1 VEVITSFTKLPGLL
15 RENTA
20 FQQVLTALQRQ
31 EAGTIDGA
39 WGSSAALAAAAIA
52 EVHPAPTLIVLAHA
66 GDLDT
71 WATDVETFLG
81 TRPIQVPD
89 RDEPGLRLKILKG
102 LLPSPPRG
110 EGPGV
115 RGQDIIPTH
124 ITDKKKTGLNT
135 STNPSPLTPLPGGE
149 RGTEANPSPPFFGTE
164 RGIIHGIY
172 LTSFAAMMQPVP
184 SPAALAAQSR
194 ELVKDD
200 EIRFE
205 SLITWLVEGGYTRT
219 EVVELPGEFSKRGG
233 ILDIYPADADSP
245 VRLEFFGDVIDSIR
259 RFAPETQ
266 RSQEPVDSINVTVFT
281 QKGLNDTV
289 PFTSYLAAN
298 TAVIL
303 IEPVDLREQGKLFL
317 ERVDEVIGLF
327 GIDATFKHL
336 LKFPSVYVTSLPAM
350 SSEATCHLQ
359 VESVERFSGEAAKV
373 AEELRTLSGEVVI
386 ACPSD
391 GEQQRL
397 GELLATSLPSHPE
410 GEGPGVRG
418 LQSQESASST
428 KRKKKTP
435 APSSPLTPLP
445 PGERGTRQETRTR
458 LLRGQIKSGFRLV
471 THQLTVIGAQEL
483 FRREAAPTPRR
494 LSIRKYETR
503 AIESFLDLA
512 EGELVVHVNH
522 GIARFKGLQVL
533 DTKGQLSEHMLLEF
547 AAGTKLYVPTD
558 KIDLV
563 QKYVGGGGKI
573 EPELS
578 KLGGSSWAKRKEK
591 VREAVLD
598 LAAEMVDLQAQRATL
613 PGFAYQQ
620 DTIWMNEFENAFAYE
635 ETPDQ
640 ATAIVDVKKDLEHP
654 HPMDRLLCG
663 DVGYGKTEVAL
674 RAAFKAVD
682 GGKQVAILVPTTVLA
697 EQHYR
702 TFSSRLAAF
711 PFKVACLS
719 RFRRA
724 SEARDIVKQLNEGT
738 LDIAV
743 GTHRLLSKDVKFSD
757 LGLVIID
764 EEQRFG
770 VEHKEALKKLRSQ
783 VHVLTMTAT
792 PIPRTLHM
800 SLLGIR
806 DISNLE
812 TPPQGRMPIET
823 RICRFDP
830 ELIRHAI
837 RRELAREGQI
847 YFVHNRVYDIEAVA
861 HRLQQIVPEARILV
875 GHGQMHGHD
884 LEDVMIRFVRHEADI
899 LLATTIIES
908 GLDIPNTNTIFIDEA
923 ENYGLAD
930 LHQLRGRVGRYKHRA
945 YCYLLLDPNKKLS
958 DVAAKRLKAIEEFRE
973 LGAGFKI
980 ALRDLEIRGAG
991 NILGAEQSGHI
1002 ASVGYELYCQLLEE
1016 AVRRA
1021 KKQPVKQMIE
1031 VTVELPWP
1039 AFLPASYVEGQKA
1052 KIEVYR
1058 RLGRV
1063 KSLDRL
1069 TDFAAELADRYGP
1082 LPEAVQNLIK
1092 MHELRLLAAKWG
1104 VYLIR
1109 LENKDL
1115 VLEYRTQ
1122 PKMEKLVNQS
1132 GPVPPIPGQSP
1143 VAGNRLRL
1151 VDDKTAYFRLYL
1163 PEERTPEGMYGLLKS
1178 LFTAS

>member
-1 VEVITSFTKLPGLL
+1 MASRITSLTQLPALL
-15 RENTA
+15 REHPGFA
-20 FQQVLTALQRQ
+20 DVLAALRKNR
-31 EAGTIDGA
+31 AGTIDGA
-39 WGSSAALAAAAIA
+39 WGSSAALSAASLA
-52 EVHPAPTLIVLAHA
+52 EMNAGPTLIVLAHA
-66 GDLDT
+66 TDIDVWSDDL
-71 WATDVETFLG
+71 ETFLG
-81 TRPIQVPD
+81 CRPVEVPD
-89 RDEPGLRLKILKG
+89 RDEPGGRLKVLKSLLG
-102 LLPSPPRG
+102 LQTSAQIESPHPQPLSPEGRG
-110 EGPGV
+110 E
-115 RGQDIIPTH
+115 
-124 ITDKKKTGLNT
+124 NT
-135 STNPSPLTPLPGGE
+135 ASSPLTSVPSPL
-149 RGTEANPSPPFFGTE
+149 F
-164 RGIIHGIY
+164 
-172 LTSFAAMMQPVP
+172 LTSITSMMQPVP

-200 EIRFE
+200 EVRLE

-233 ILDIYPADADSP
+233 ILDIYPADADRP
-245 VRLEFFGDVIDSIR
+245 VRLEFFGDIIDSIR

-266 RSQEPVDSINVTVFT
+266 RSQEAIDHVNVTVFT
-281 QKGLNDTV
+281 QQGLSDTV
-289 PFTSYLAAN
+289 PFTRYLPAGAI
-298 TAVIL
+298 VIL
-303 IEPVDLREQGKLFL
+303 VEPADLREQAKVFL
-317 ERVDEVIGLF
+317 ERVDDIKGLF
-327 GIDATFKHL
+327 SIDATFKHL
-336 LKFPSVYVTSLPAM
+336 IAHPSVHITALPTISA
-350 SSEATCHLQ
+350 EATCHLQ
-359 VESVERFSGEAAKV
+359 IESVERFSGDAAKV
-373 AEELRTLSGEVVI
+373 KEELATLSGEIVI
-386 ACPSD
+386 ACPSK

-397 GELLATSLPSHPE
+397 SELLNAASTAPTKEESSKSKKKNAPSTSLSTQDSALRTDSS
-410 GEGPGVRG
+410 GLSTLLLPGHIR
-418 LQSQESASST
+418 
-428 KRKKKTP
+428 
-435 APSSPLTPLP
+435 
-445 PGERGTRQETRTR
+445 
-458 LLRGQIKSGFRLV
+458 SGFRLV
-471 THQLTVIGAQEL
+471 NSQLTVLGAQEL
-483 FRREAAPTPRR
+483 FRRDAAATSHRI
-494 LSIRKYETR
+494 SVRKYETR

-512 EGELVVHVNH
+512 EDDLVVHVNH
-522 GIARFKGLQVL
+522 GIARYKGLQVL

-547 AAGTKLYVPTD
+547 AAGTKMYVPTD

-563 QKYVGGGGKI
+563 QKYVGGGNTA
-573 EPELS
+573 PELS
-578 KLGGSSWAKRKEK
+578 KLGGTTWAKRKEK

-598 LAAEMVDLQAQRATL
+598 LAAEMVDLQAQRSTL
-613 PGFAYQQ
+613 PGFSYPA
-620 DTIWMNEFENAFAYE
+620 DSVWMNEFESAFPYE

-640 ATAIVDVKKDLEHP
+640 HTAIGDVKKDLEHP

-682 GGKQVAILVPTTVLA
+682 AGKQVAVLVPTTVLA

-702 TFSSRLAAF
+702 TFSTRLAAF

-719 RFRRA
+719 RFRRPG
-724 SEARDIVKQLNEGT
+724 EQKEMVKQLNAGQ

-743 GTHRLLSKDVKFSD
+743 GTHRLLSKDVTFKD

-770 VEHKEALKKLRSQ
+770 VEHKEKLKKLRSQ

-830 ELIRHAI
+830 ELVRHAI

-847 YFVHNRVYDIEAVA
+847 YFVHNRVFDIEAVA
-861 HRLQQIVPEARILV
+861 HRLQQIVPEARILI
-875 GHGQMHGHD
+875 GHGQMNERE
-884 LEDVMIRFVRHEADI
+884 LEQVMIQFVKHQADI

-908 GLDIPNTNTIFIDEA
+908 GLDIPNTNTIFIDDA
-923 ENYGLAD
+923 DRYGLAD

-945 YCYLLLDPNKKLS
+945 YCYLLLDPNRKLT
-958 DVAAKRLKAIEEFRE
+958 DIAAKRLKAIEEFRE

-1021 KKQPVKQMIE
+1021 KKQPVRQMIE

-1069 TDFAAELADRYGP
+1069 ADFQDELADRYGP
-1082 LPEAVQNLIK
+1082 LPEPVTNLIK
-1092 MHELRLLAAKWG
+1092 MHELRILAAKWS
-1104 VYLIR
+1104 VAHIR
-1109 LENKDL
+1109 LEGKDL
-1115 VLEYRTQ
+1115 VLEYRQ
-1122 PKMEKLVNQS
+1122 RNRIDKLAALS
-1132 GPVPPIPGQSP
+1132 GPVPELPNQSRIP
-1143 VAGNRLRL
+1143 GNRLRV
-1151 VDDKTAYFRLYL
+1151 VDDETAYYRLYL
-1163 PEERTPEGMYGLLKS
+1163 DEEKTPEGMYGCLKG
-1178 LFTAS
+1178 LFS

>member
-1 VEVITSFTKLPGLL
+1 MPGSHLMTSLTDLPALL
-15 RENTA
+15 RASKGFDTVIA
-20 FQQVLTALQRQ
+20 ALKKGQ
-31 EAGTIDGA
+31 AGTIDGA
-39 WGSSAALAAAAIA
+39 WGSSAALAAAALA
-52 EVHPAPTLIVLAHA
+52 EVNPGPTLIVLAHPT
-66 GDLDT
+66 DLDN
-71 WATDVETFLG
+71 WSDDLESFLG
-81 TRPIQVPD
+81 RRPMQVPD
-89 RDEPGLRLKILKG
+89 RDEPGQRLRVLKS
-102 LLPSPPRG
+102 LLSPRGINSEGQHTIAPDPLTPSPSPSRG
-110 EGPGV
+110 EGSQKDSAL
-115 RGQDIIPTH
+115 RTQH
-124 ITDKKKTGLNT
+124 SGL
-135 STNPSPLTPLPGGE
+135 
-149 RGTEANPSPPFFGTE
+149 F
-164 RGIIHGIY
+164 
-172 LTSFAAMMQPVP
+172 LTSITAMMQPVP
-184 SPAALAAQSR
+184 SPAALAEQSR
-194 ELVKDD
+194 ELIKDD
-200 EIRFE
+200 EVRLE
-205 SLITWLVEGGYTRT
+205 TLITWLVEGGYTRS
-219 EVVELPGEFSKRGG
+219 EVVELPGEFSRRGG
-233 ILDIYPADADSP
+233 ILDVYPADADSP

-266 RSQEPVDSINVTVFT
+266 RSQEPVDRISVTVFT
-281 QKGLNDTV
+281 QKGLSDTV
-289 PFTSYLAAN
+289 PFTKYLPD
-298 TAVIL
+298 TAIVL
-303 IEPVDLREQGKLFL
+303 LVEPADLREQAKVFL
-317 ERVDEVIGLF
+317 ERVEDIKGLF
-327 GIDATFKHL
+327 GIDATFRHL
-336 LKFPSVYVTSLPAM
+336 IKLPSVHITALPTVSA
-350 SSEATCHLQ
+350 EATCHLQ
-359 VESVERFSGEAAKV
+359 IESVERFSGEAAKV
-373 AEELRTLSGEVVI
+373 AEELATLSGQVII
-386 ACPSD
+386 ACPST

-397 GELLATSLPSHPE
+397 GELLAGVASGGRQPPE
-410 GEGPGVRG
+410 SE
-418 LQSQESASST
+418 
-428 KRKKKTP
+428 KKTP
-435 APSSPLTPLP
+435 SPKTRRKATAPSEVTTPQPVHSGGLRPPLATQPI
-445 PGERGTRQETRTR
+445 
-458 LLRGQIKSGFRLV
+458 LLMGHVKAGFRLV
-471 THQLTVIGAQEL
+471 AQQITIIGAQEL
-483 FRREAAPTPRR
+483 FRREATPTSRR
-494 LSIRKYETR
+494 ISIRKYETR

-512 EGELVVHVNH
+512 EGDLVVHVNH
-522 GIARFKGLQVL
+522 GIARYKGLQVL

-547 AAGTKLYVPTD
+547 GGGTKLYVPTD

-563 QKYVGGGGKI
+563 QKYVGGGKSD
-573 EPELS
+573 PELS
-578 KLGGSSWAKRKEK
+578 KLGGSSWARRKEK

-613 PGFAYQQ
+613 PGFSYPA
-620 DTIWMNEFENAFAYE
+620 DTKWMNEFETAFPYE

-640 ATAIVDVKKDLEHP
+640 ATAITEVKKDLEHP

-702 TFSSRLAAF
+702 TFSTRLAAF

-719 RFRRA
+719 RFRRP
-724 SEARDIVKQLNEGT
+724 SEAKELVKQLNAGE
-738 LDIAV
+738 LDIAI
-743 GTHRLLSKDVKFSD
+743 GTHRLLSKDVAFKD

-770 VEHKEALKKLRSQ
+770 VEHKEKLKKLRSQ

-830 ELIRHAI
+830 ELVKHAI
-837 RRELAREGQI
+837 NRELAREGQI

-861 HRLQQIVPEARILV
+861 HRLQQIVPQARIV
-875 GHGQMHGHD
+875 IGHGQMNERE
-884 LEDVMIRFVRHEADI
+884 LEDVMIRFVKHEADI

-958 DVAAKRLKAIEEFRE
+958 DIAAKRLKAIEEFRE

-1002 ASVGYELYCQLLEE
+1002 ASVGYELYCQLLDE

-1021 KKQPVKQMIE
+1021 KKQPVRQMVE
-1031 VTVELPWP
+1031 VTIELPWP

-1069 TDFAAELADRYGP
+1069 ADFQEELDERYGA
-1082 LPEAVQNLIK
+1082 LPEPVINLIK
-1092 MHELRLLAAKWG
+1092 MHELRLLAVKHS

-1109 LENKDL
+1109 LEGKDL
-1115 VLEYRTQ
+1115 VLEYRQ
-1122 PKMEKLVNQS
+1122 RNKIDKLANNS
-1132 GPVPPIPGQSP
+1132 GPVPAIPGLP
-1143 VAGNRLRL
+1143 PITGNRLRV
-1151 VDDKTAYFRLYL
+1151 VDDQAAYYRLYL
-1163 PEERTPEGMYGLLKS
+1163 DNEKTPEGMYGCMRA
-1178 LFTAS
+1178 LFTGENGAA

>member
-1 VEVITSFTKLPGLL
+1 MATSFASFTECPQLL
-15 RENTA
+15 RHSPGMA
-20 FQQVLTALQRQ
+20 AVLAALQRG
-31 EAGTIDGA
+31 ESATIDGA
-39 WGSSAALAAAAIA
+39 WGSSAALAAATIA
-52 EVHPAPTLIVLAHA
+52 QSYSTLVVLPHP

-71 WATDVETFLG
+71 WADDLETFLG
-81 TRPIQVPD
+81 YRPTQVPD
-89 RDEPGLRLKILKG
+89 RDEPGQRLRVLKQLIAVSTVATNTEP
-102 LLPSPPRG
+102 LPSLSA
-110 EGPGV
+110 
-115 RGQDIIPTH
+115 QDSALRTQH
-124 ITDKKKTGLNT
+124 SGL
-135 STNPSPLTPLPGGE
+135 
-149 RGTEANPSPPFFGTE
+149 F
-164 RGIIHGIY
+164 
-172 LTSFAAMMQPVP
+172 LTSMVSMMQPVP

-194 ELVKDD
+194 ELIKDD
-200 EIRFE
+200 EVRLDA
-205 SLITWLVEGGYTRT
+205 LITWLVEGGYTRT
-219 EVVELPGEFSKRGG
+219 EVVELPGEFSRRGG
-233 ILDIYPADADSP
+233 ILDVYPADADSP
-245 VRLEFFGDVIDSIR
+245 FRLEFFGDVIDSIR

-266 RSQEPVDSINVTVFT
+266 RSQEPIDRINVTVFT
-281 QKGLNDTV
+281 QQGLNDTV
-289 PFTSYLAAN
+289 PFTQFLP
-298 TAVIL
+298 TGTVVVL
-303 IEPVDLREQGKLFL
+303 VEPADLREQAKLFL
-317 ERVDEVIGLF
+317 ERVDDPRGLF
-327 GIDATFKHL
+327 GIDATFRHL
-336 LKFPSVYVTSLPAM
+336 LSKPSVYLTTLPAM

-359 VESVERFSGEAAKV
+359 VESVERFSGEAARV
-373 AEELRTLSGEVVI
+373 AEELRSLTGQVVI
-386 ACPSD
+386 ACPSK

-397 GELLATSLPSHPE
+397 SELLA
-410 GEGPGVRG
+410 
-418 LQSQESASST
+418 
-428 KRKKKTP
+428 
-435 APSSPLTPLP
+435 APSSTESVPQDVTVSPKRKRGGKAKGESSKADAPVAARSAARPPTVSPQDSALRTILLP
-445 PGERGTRQETRTR
+445 GHV
-458 LLRGQIKSGFRLV
+458 KAGFRLV
-471 THQLTVIGAQEL
+471 ALELTIIGAQEL
-483 FRREAAPTPRR
+483 FRREATPTSRR

-512 EGELVVHVNH
+512 EGDLVVHVNH
-522 GIARFKGLQVL
+522 GIARFLGLQVL

-547 AAGTKLYVPTD
+547 AAGTRLYVPTD

-563 QKYVGGGGKI
+563 QKYVGGGKI
-573 EPELS
+573 APELS
-578 KLGGSSWAKRKEK
+578 KLGTSSWAKRKEK

-613 PGFAYQQ
+613 PGFSYPP
-620 DTIWMNEFENAFAYE
+620 DSVWMQEFETAFPYE

-640 ATAIVDVKKDLEHP
+640 ASAITEVKKDLEHP

-702 TFSSRLAAF
+702 TFASRLAAF

-719 RFRRA
+719 RFRRP
-724 SEARDIVKQLNEGT
+724 SEAKEIVRQLNEGT

-743 GTHRLLSKDVKFSD
+743 GTHRLLSNDVKFSD

-770 VEHKEALKKLRSQ
+770 VEHKEKLKKLRSQ

-830 ELIRHAI
+830 ELVRHAI

-847 YFVHNRVYDIEAVA
+847 YFVHNRVHDIEGVA

-884 LEDVMIRFVRHEADI
+884 LEDVMIRFVKHEADI

-1002 ASVGYELYCQLLEE
+1002 ATVGYELYCQLLEE

-1021 KKQPVKQMIE
+1021 KKQPVRQAIDVSIE
-1031 VTVELPWP
+1031 MPWP

-1063 KSLDRL
+1063 KTLDRL
-1069 TDFAAELADRYGP
+1069 SDFAAELADRYGA
-1082 LPEAVQNLIK
+1082 LPEAVENLIK
-1092 MHELRLLAAKWG
+1092 MQELRLLASKWG
-1104 VYLIR
+1104 ISLIR
-1109 LENKDL
+1109 LEHRDL
-1115 VLEYRTQ
+1115 VLEYRQ
-1122 PKMEKLVNQS
+1122 RNKIDKLAAGS
-1132 GPVPPIPGQSP
+1132 GPVPPIPNMSP
-1143 VAGNRLRL
+1143 IAGNRLRV
-1151 VDDKTAYFRLYL
+1151 VDDRTAYYRLHL
-1163 PEERTPEGMYGLLKS
+1163 EEERTVDGMYSCLKKLLEG
-1178 LFTAS
+1178 

>member
-1 VEVITSFTKLPGLL
+1 MPGSPAMTSFTDLPALL
-15 RENTA
+15 RA
-20 FQQVLTALQRQ
+20 SRGFDAVVAALKKGL
-31 EAGTIDGA
+31 AGTIDGA
-39 WGSSAALAAAAIA
+39 WGSSAALASSALAQVA
-52 EVHPAPTLIVLAHA
+52 PGPTLVVLAHPT
-66 GDLDT
+66 DLDT
-71 WATDVETFLG
+71 WSDDLETFLG
-81 TRPIQVPD
+81 VRPVQVPD
-89 RDEPGLRLKILKG
+89 RDDPGPRLKVLKSLLATSSLSTEHSALSTPESSG
-102 LLPSPPRG
+102 L
-110 EGPGV
+110 
-115 RGQDIIPTH
+115 
-124 ITDKKKTGLNT
+124 
-135 STNPSPLTPLPGGE
+135 
-149 RGTEANPSPPFFGTE
+149 
-164 RGIIHGIY
+164 Y
-172 LTSFAAMMQPVP
+172 LTSIAAMMQPVP
-184 SPAALAAQSR
+184 GPAALAAQSR
-194 ELVKDD
+194 ELLKDD
-200 EIRFE
+200 EVRLE

-219 EVVELPGEFSKRGG
+219 EVVELPGEFSRRGG
-233 ILDIYPADADSP
+233 ILDVYPADADSP

-266 RSQEPVDSINVTVFT
+266 RSQEPIERINVTVFT
-281 QKGLNDTV
+281 QKGLSDTV
-289 PFTSYLAAN
+289 PFTRYLPENAI
-298 TAVIL
+298 VHL
-303 IEPVDLREQGKLFL
+303 IEPVDLREQAKVFL
-317 ERVDEVIGLF
+317 ERVDDVKGLF

-336 LKFPSVYVTSLPAM
+336 IKLPSVHITALPTVSA
-350 SSEATCHLQ
+350 EATCHLQ
-359 VESVERFSGEAAKV
+359 IESVERFSGEAAKV
-373 AEELRTLSGEVVI
+373 AEELATLSGQVII
-386 ACPSD
+386 ACPSK

-397 GELLATSLPSHPE
+397 GELLVDSLSGGHKPPE
-410 GEGPGVRG
+410 TE
-418 LQSQESASST
+418 
-428 KRKKKTP
+428 KT
-435 APSSPLTPLP
+435 APSPKPRRKATV
-445 PGERGTRQETRTR
+445 PGETTSPPHAYSGGVHPPLRNT
-458 LLRGQIKSGFRLV
+458 LLLPGHVKAGFRLV
-471 THQLTVIGAQEL
+471 AQQITIIGAQEL
-483 FRREAAPTPRR
+483 FRREATPTSRR
-494 LSIRKYETR
+494 ISIRKYETR

-512 EGELVVHVNH
+512 EGDLVVHVNH
-522 GIARFKGLQVL
+522 GIARYKGLQVL
-533 DTKGQLSEHMLLEF
+533 ETKGQLSEHMLLEF
-547 AAGTKLYVPTD
+547 GAGTRLFVPTD

-563 QKYVGGGGKI
+563 QKYVGGGKA

-578 KLGGSSWAKRKEK
+578 RLGGSSWARRKEK

-613 PGFAYQQ
+613 PGFSYPA
-620 DTIWMNEFENAFAYE
+620 DTVWMNEFETAFPYE

-640 ATAIVDVKKDLEHP
+640 VTAISDVKKDLEHP

-719 RFRRA
+719 RFRRPG
-724 SEARDIVKQLNEGT
+724 EAKEIVKQLNAGE

-743 GTHRLLSKDVKFSD
+743 GTHRLLSKDVTFKD

-770 VEHKEALKKLRSQ
+770 VEHKEKLKKLRSQ

-830 ELIRHAI
+830 ELVRHAI
-837 RRELAREGQI
+837 NRELAREGQI
-847 YFVHNRVYDIEAVA
+847 YFVHNRVYDIEAVG
-861 HRLQQIVPEARILV
+861 HRLQQIVPEARILI
-875 GHGQMHGHD
+875 GHGQMNERD
-884 LEDVMIRFVRHEADI
+884 LEDVMIRFVKHEADI

-908 GLDIPNTNTIFIDEA
+908 GLDIPNTNTIFIDDA

-958 DVAAKRLKAIEEFRE
+958 DIAAKRLKAIEEFRE

-1002 ASVGYELYCQLLEE
+1002 ASVGYELYCQLLDE

-1021 KKQPVKQMIE
+1021 KKQPVRQMIE
-1031 VTVELPWP
+1031 VTIELPWP

-1052 KIEVYR
+1052 KVEVYR

-1063 KSLDRL
+1063 RTLDRL
-1069 TDFAAELADRYGP
+1069 ADFQEELDERYGA
-1082 LPEAVQNLIK
+1082 LPEPVINLIK
-1092 MHELRLLAAKWG
+1092 MHELRILAVKWG
-1104 VYLIR
+1104 ISLIR
-1109 LENKDL
+1109 LESRDL
-1115 VLEYRTQ
+1115 VLEYRQ
-1122 PKMEKLVNQS
+1122 RNKIDKLAASS
-1132 GPVPPIPGQSP
+1132 GPVPAIPNVAP
-1143 VAGNRLRL
+1143 VPGNRLRV
-1151 VDDKTAYFRLYL
+1151 VDDQTAYYRLYL
-1163 PEERTPEGMYGLLKS
+1163 DAEKTPEGMYGCMKA
-1178 LFTAS
+1178 LFSGAIIVP

>member
-1 VEVITSFTKLPGLL
+1 MMLSSIANLTDLPALL
-15 RENTA
+15 RDSPS
-20 FQQVLTALQRQ
+20 FGPVLTALSKGQ
-31 EAGTIDGA
+31 AGTIDGA
-39 WGSSAALAAAAIA
+39 WGSSAALASAALAQVA
-52 EVHPAPTLIVLAHA
+52 PGPTLVVLAHHT
-66 GDLDT
+66 DLDN
-71 WATDVETFLG
+71 WSDDLETFLG
-81 TRPIQVPD
+81 VRPTQVPD
-89 RDEPGLRLKILKG
+89 RNEPGPRLKVLKS
-102 LLPSPPRG
+102 LL
-110 EGPGV
+110 
-115 RGQDIIPTH
+115 
-124 ITDKKKTGLNT
+124 
-135 STNPSPLTPLPGGE
+135 SPLFPLGSQKDSGL
-149 RGTEANPSPPFFGTE
+149 F
-164 RGIIHGIY
+164 
-172 LTSFAAMMQPVP
+172 LTSIAAMMQPVP
-184 SPAALAAQSR
+184 SPPALAAQSR
-194 ELVKDD
+194 ELIKDD
-200 EIRFE
+200 EVRIE
-205 SLITWLVEGGYTRT
+205 TLITWLVEGGYTRT
-219 EVVELPGEFSKRGG
+219 EVVELPGEFSRRGG
-233 ILDIYPADADSP
+233 ILDVYPADADNP

-266 RSQEPVDSINVTVFT
+266 RSQEPLERINVTVFT

-289 PFTSYLAAN
+289 PFTRYLPENAI
-298 TAVIL
+298 VHL
-303 IEPVDLREQGKLFL
+303 IEPVDLREQAKLFL
-317 ERVDEVIGLF
+317 ERVDEVKGVF
-327 GIDATFKHL
+327 GIDATFRHL
-336 LKFPSVYVTSLPAM
+336 IKLPSVHITALPTVSA
-350 SSEATCHLQ
+350 EATCHLQ
-359 VESVERFSGEAAKV
+359 IESVERFSGEAGKV
-373 AEELRTLSGEVVI
+373 AEELASIRGQVII
-386 ACPSD
+386 ACPSK

-397 GELLATSLPSHPE
+397 GELLLPSPSR

-418 LQSQESASST
+418 SSGGEALPDNAP
-428 KRKKKTP
+428 KRKRGKTKDAASATLIPIPSALTSAIEDRGAGP
-435 APSSPLTPLP
+435 A
-445 PGERGTRQETRTR
+445 
-458 LLRGQIKSGFRLV
+458 LLMGHIKAGFRLV
-471 THQLTVIGAQEL
+471 SHNLTIIGAQEL
-483 FRREAAPTPRR
+483 FRREATPTSRR
-494 LSIRKYETR
+494 ISIRKYETR

-512 EGELVVHVNH
+512 EGDLVVHVNH
-522 GIARFKGLQVL
+522 GIARYKGLQVL

-547 AAGTKLYVPTD
+547 GAGTRLYVPTD

-563 QKYVGGGGKI
+563 QKYVGGGKS

-578 KLGGSSWAKRKEK
+578 KLGGSSWARRKEK

-613 PGFAYQQ
+613 PGFSYPA
-620 DTIWMNEFENAFAYE
+620 DTVWMNEFETSFPYE

-640 ATAIVDVKKDLEHP
+640 VTAISDVKKDLEHP

-719 RFRRA
+719 RFRRPG
-724 SEARDIVKQLNEGT
+724 EAKEIVKQLNAGE

-743 GTHRLLSKDVKFSD
+743 GTHRLLSNDVAFKD

-770 VEHKEALKKLRSQ
+770 VEHKEKLKKLRSQ

-830 ELIRHAI
+830 ELVRHAI
-837 RRELAREGQI
+837 NRELAREGQI
-847 YFVHNRVYDIEAVA
+847 YFVHNRVYDIEAVG
-861 HRLQQIVPEARILV
+861 HRLQQIVPEARILI
-875 GHGQMHGHD
+875 GHGQMNERD
-884 LEDVMIRFVRHEADI
+884 LEDVMIRFVKHEADI

-958 DVAAKRLKAIEEFRE
+958 DIAAKRLKAIEEFRE

-1002 ASVGYELYCQLLEE
+1002 ASVGYELYCQLLDE

-1021 KKQPVKQMIE
+1021 KKQPVRQMIE
-1031 VTVELPWP
+1031 VTIELPWP

-1063 KSLDRL
+1063 RTLDRL
-1069 TDFAAELADRYGP
+1069 ADFQEELDERYGP
-1082 LPEAVQNLIK
+1082 LPEPVINLVK
-1092 MHELRLLAAKWG
+1092 MHELRLLAVKHS
-1104 VYLIR
+1104 VCLIR
-1109 LENKDL
+1109 LEGKDL
-1115 VLEYRTQ
+1115 VLEYRQ
-1122 PKMEKLVNQS
+1122 RYKLDKLAENS
-1132 GPVPPIPGQSP
+1132 GPVPTIPGLP
-1143 VAGNRLRL
+1143 PITGNRLRV
-1151 VDDKTAYFRLYL
+1151 VDDQTAYYRLYL
-1163 PEERTPEGMYGLLKS
+1163 ENEKTPEVMYECMKV
-1178 LFTAS
+1178 LFTGEGGTT

>member
-1 VEVITSFTKLPGLL
+1 MAAAIKSLAALPALL
-15 RENTA
+15 RESPGFA
-20 FQQVLTALQRQ
+20 AVAAALKKKQ
-31 EAGTIDGA
+31 AGTIDGA
-39 WGSSAALAAAAIA
+39 WGSSAALAAAALA
-52 EVHPAPTLIVLAHA
+52 EVSAGPTLVVLAHP
-66 GDLDT
+66 GDLDN
-71 WATDVETFLG
+71 WSDDLETFAG
-81 TRPIQVPD
+81 QRPVQVPD
-89 RDEPGLRLKILKG
+89 RDEPGQRLRVLKA
-102 LLPSPPRG
+102 LLSP
-110 EGPGV
+110 
-115 RGQDIIPTH
+115 QH
-124 ITDKKKTGLNT
+124 AAL
-135 STNPSPLTPLPGGE
+135 
-149 RGTEANPSPPFFGTE
+149 
-164 RGIIHGIY
+164 Y
-172 LTSFAAMMQPVP
+172 LTSITAMMQPVP

-200 EIRFE
+200 EVRLE
-205 SLITWLVEGGYTRT
+205 TLITWLVEGGYTRT

-245 VRLEFFGDVIDSIR
+245 VRLEFFGDIIDSIR

-266 RSQEPVDSINVTVFT
+266 RSQEPIDSINVTVFT
-281 QKGLNDTV
+281 QKGLSDTV
-289 PFTSYLAAN
+289 PFTKYLPES
-298 TAVIL
+298 AVVL
-303 IEPVDLREQGKLFL
+303 LVEPVDLREQAKVFL
-317 ERVDEVIGLF
+317 ERVDDIKGLLSL
-327 GIDATFKHL
+327 DATFRHL
-336 LKFPSVYVTSLPAM
+336 IALPSVHITALPTVSA
-350 SSEATCHLQ
+350 EATCHLQ
-359 VESVERFSGEAAKV
+359 IESVERFSGETAKV
-373 AEELRTLSGEVVI
+373 AEELATLSGQIII
-386 ACPSD
+386 ACPSK

-397 GELLATSLPSHPE
+397 GELLVAPPSEGRQPPVAKPSPNAAKSRRKAMGKDQSVSPASTESLRPSLKNTLLL
-410 GEGPGVRG
+410 PGHVR
-418 LQSQESASST
+418 A
-428 KRKKKTP
+428 
-435 APSSPLTPLP
+435 
-445 PGERGTRQETRTR
+445 
-458 LLRGQIKSGFRLV
+458 GFRLV
-471 THQLTVIGAQEL
+471 SHNITIIGAQEL
-483 FRREAAPTPRR
+483 FRRDATPTTRR
-494 LSIRKYETR
+494 ISIRKYETR

-512 EGELVVHVNH
+512 EDDLVVHVNH
-522 GIARFKGLQVL
+522 GIARYKGLQVL

-547 AAGTKLYVPTD
+547 GAGTRLYVPTD

-563 QKYVGGGGKI
+563 QKYVGGGGKT

-578 KLGGSSWAKRKEK
+578 KLGGNAWARRKEK

-598 LAAEMVDLQAQRATL
+598 LAAEMVDLQAQRSTL
-613 PGFAYQQ
+613 PGFSYPA
-620 DTIWMNEFENAFAYE
+620 DTVWMNEFESAFPYE

-640 ATAIVDVKKDLEHP
+640 HTAIVDVKKDLEHP

-702 TFSSRLAAF
+702 TFSTRLAAF

-719 RFRRA
+719 RFRRPG
-724 SEARDIVKQLNEGT
+724 EAKEIVKQLNEGH

-743 GTHRLLSKDVKFSD
+743 GTHRLLSKDVTFKD

-770 VEHKEALKKLRSQ
+770 VEHKEKLKKLRSQ

-830 ELIRHAI
+830 ELVRHAI

-861 HRLQQIVPEARILV
+861 FKLQQIVPEARIV
-875 GHGQMHGHD
+875 IGHGQMNERD
-884 LEDVMIRFVRHEADI
+884 LEEVMIKFVKHEADI

-923 ENYGLAD
+923 DIYGLAD

-958 DVAAKRLKAIEEFRE
+958 DIAAKRLKAIEEFRE

-1021 KKQPVKQMIE
+1021 KKQPVRQMIE
-1031 VTVELPWP
+1031 VTIELPWP
-1039 AFLPASYVEGQKA
+1039 AFLPASYVEGQKT

-1069 TDFAAELADRYGP
+1069 ADFQEELDERYGT
-1082 LPEAVQNLIK
+1082 LPEPVINLLK
-1092 MHELRLLAAKWG
+1092 MHELRILAVKHG
-1104 VYLIR
+1104 ISLIR
-1109 LENKDL
+1109 LEGKDL
-1115 VLEYRTQ
+1115 VLEYRQ
-1122 PKMEKLVNQS
+1122 RNKIEKLAASS
-1132 GPVPPIPGQSP
+1132 GPVPELPNQVRIP
-1143 VAGNRLRL
+1143 GNRLRV
-1151 VDDKTAYFRLYL
+1151 VDDETAYFRLYL
-1163 PEERTPEGMYGLLKS
+1163 DEERTPEGMYRCLKA
-1178 LFTAS
+1178 LFTV

>member
-1 VEVITSFTKLPGLL
+1 MASRITSLAQLPALL
-15 RENTA
+15 REHPGFA
-20 FQQVLTALQRQ
+20 DVLTALGKNR
-31 EAGTIDGA
+31 AGTIDGA
-39 WGSSAALAAAAIA
+39 WGSSAALAAAALA
-52 EVHPAPTLIVLAHA
+52 EVNVGPTLIVLAHA
-66 GDLDT
+66 ADIDT
-71 WATDVETFLG
+71 WSDDLETFLG
-81 TRPIQVPD
+81 YRPVEVPD
-89 RDEPGLRLKILKG
+89 RDEPGGRLKVLKS
-102 LLPSPPRG
+102 LLSSSAP
-110 EGPGV
+110 
-115 RGQDIIPTH
+115 
-124 ITDKKKTGLNT
+124 
-135 STNPSPLTPLPGGE
+135 
-149 RGTEANPSPPFFGTE
+149 NPSPPTPLPQGDSGE
-164 RGIIHGIY
+164 RKPLTTDPSLSSEHSALSTQHCF
-172 LTSFAAMMQPVP
+172 LTSIAAMMQPVP

-200 EIRFE
+200 EVRLE

-233 ILDIYPADADSP
+233 ILDMYPADADRP
-245 VRLEFFGDVIDSIR
+245 VRLEFFGDIIDSIR

-266 RSQEPVDSINVTVFT
+266 RSQEALDHVNVTVFT
-281 QKGLNDTV
+281 QQGLSDTV
-289 PFTSYLAAN
+289 PFTKYLPAGSI
-298 TAVIL
+298 IL
-303 IEPVDLREQGKLFL
+303 LVEPADLREQAKLFL
-317 ERVDEVIGLF
+317 ERVDDIQGLF
-327 GIDATFKHL
+327 SIDATFKHL
-336 LKFPSVYVTSLPAM
+336 ITHPSVHITSLPTISA
-350 SSEATCHLQ
+350 EATCHLHI
-359 VESVERFSGEAAKV
+359 ESVERFSGDAAKV
-373 AEELRTLSGEVVI
+373 REELATLSGEVII
-386 ACPSD
+386 ACPSK

-397 GELLATSLPSHPE
+397 SELLASAPVKETDSTPPHPQPISRKGRGEKHQPSTEHSALSTLLLPGH
-410 GEGPGVRG
+410 VR
-418 LQSQESASST
+418 
-428 KRKKKTP
+428 
-435 APSSPLTPLP
+435 
-445 PGERGTRQETRTR
+445 
-458 LLRGQIKSGFRLV
+458 SGFRLV
-471 THQLTVIGAQEL
+471 NSQLTVLGAQEL
-483 FRREAAPTPRR
+483 FRRDAAASTHRV
-494 LSIRKYETR
+494 SVRKYETR

-512 EGELVVHVNH
+512 EDDLVVHVNH
-522 GIARFKGLQVL
+522 GIARYKGLQVL

-547 AAGTKLYVPTD
+547 AAGTRMYVPTD

-563 QKYVGGGGKI
+563 QKYVGGGNTA
-573 EPELS
+573 PELS
-578 KLGGSSWAKRKEK
+578 KLGGTSWAKRKEK

-598 LAAEMVDLQAQRATL
+598 LAAEMVDLQAQRSTL
-613 PGFAYQQ
+613 PGFSYPA
-620 DTIWMNEFENAFAYE
+620 DSVWMNEFESAFPYE

-640 ATAIVDVKKDLEHP
+640 HTAIRDVKKDLEHP

-682 GGKQVAILVPTTVLA
+682 AGKQVAVLVPTTVLA

-719 RFRRA
+719 RFRRP
-724 SEARDIVKQLNEGT
+724 SEQKEMVKQLNAGQ

-743 GTHRLLSKDVKFSD
+743 GTHRLLSKDVTFKD

-770 VEHKEALKKLRSQ
+770 VEHKEKLKKLRSQ

-830 ELIRHAI
+830 ELVRHAI
-837 RRELAREGQI
+837 RRELAREGQV
-847 YFVHNRVYDIEAVA
+847 YFVHNRVFDIEAVA
-861 HRLQQIVPEARILV
+861 HRLQQIVPEARILI
-875 GHGQMHGHD
+875 GHGQMKEGE
-884 LEDVMIRFVRHEADI
+884 LEQVMIQFVKHQADI

-908 GLDIPNTNTIFIDEA
+908 GLDIPNTNTIFIDDA
-923 ENYGLAD
+923 DRYGLAE

-945 YCYLLLDPNKKLS
+945 YCYLLLDPNRKLT
-958 DVAAKRLKAIEEFRE
+958 DIAAKRLKAIEEFRE

-1021 KKQPVKQMIE
+1021 KKQPVRQMIE

-1063 KSLDRL
+1063 RSLDRL
-1069 TDFAAELADRYGP
+1069 ADFQDELADRYGP
-1082 LPEAVQNLIK
+1082 LPEPVSNLIK
-1092 MHELRLLAAKWG
+1092 MHELRILAAKWSIAH
-1104 VYLIR
+1104 IR
-1109 LENKDL
+1109 LEGKDL
-1115 VLEYRTQ
+1115 VLEYRQ
-1122 PKMEKLVNQS
+1122 RNKIEKLAAASGLVPELPNQHR
-1132 GPVPPIPGQSP
+1132 IP
-1143 VAGNRLRL
+1143 GNRLRV

-1163 PEERTPEGMYGLLKS
+1163 EEEKTPQGMYGCLKQ
-1178 LFTAS
+1178 LFG

>member
-1 VEVITSFTKLPGLL
+1 
-15 RENTA
+15 
-20 FQQVLTALQRQ
+20 
-31 EAGTIDGA
+31 
-39 WGSSAALAAAAIA
+39 
-52 EVHPAPTLIVLAHA
+52 
-66 GDLDT
+66 
-71 WATDVETFLG
+71 
-81 TRPIQVPD
+81 
-89 RDEPGLRLKILKG
+89 
-102 LLPSPPRG
+102 
-110 EGPGV
+110 
-115 RGQDIIPTH
+115 
-124 ITDKKKTGLNT
+124 
-135 STNPSPLTPLPGGE
+135 
-149 RGTEANPSPPFFGTE
+149 
-164 RGIIHGIY
+164 
-172 LTSFAAMMQPVP
+172 MMQPVP

-194 ELVKDD
+194 ELVKDE

-397 GELLATSLPSHPE
+397 GELLATTLPSPPE

-418 LQSQESASST
+418 LQSEKSSS

-435 APSSPLTPLP
+435 APSSPSPLTPLP

>member
-1 VEVITSFTKLPGLL
+1 MTSSEAFTFHDLPALL
-15 RENTA
+15 RQSPGFA
-20 FQQVLTALQRQ
+20 ALQAALARGQ
-31 EAGTIDGA
+31 AGTIDGA
-39 WGSSAALAAAAIA
+39 WGSSAALSAAAIA
-52 EVHPAPTLIVLAHA
+52 QGRSAPTLIVLAHP
-66 GDLDT
+66 GDLDS
-71 WATDVETFLG
+71 WCDDLETFLG
-81 TRPIQVPD
+81 QRPIQVPG
-89 RDEPGLRLKILKG
+89 RDDPGPRLKVLKS
-102 LLPSPPRG
+102 LLADPIAVSP
-110 EGPGV
+110 
-115 RGQDIIPTH
+115 
-124 ITDKKKTGLNT
+124 
-135 STNPSPLTPLPGGE
+135 
-149 RGTEANPSPPFFGTE
+149 
-164 RGIIHGIY
+164 IY
-172 LTSFAAMMQPVP
+172 VTTIAAMMQPVP
-184 SPAALAAQSR
+184 SPKALAAQSR
-194 ELVKDD
+194 ELLKDD
-200 EIRFE
+200 EVRLEPLIR
-205 SLITWLVEGGYTRT
+205 WLVEGGYTRT

-233 ILDIYPADADSP
+233 ILDIYPADADNP

-266 RSQEPVDSINVTVFT
+266 RSQEAIDSISVTVFT
-281 QKGLNDTV
+281 QQGLSDTV
-289 PFTSYLAAN
+289 AFTKYLPGE
-298 TAVIL
+298 AVVVL
-303 IEPVDLREQGKLFL
+303 VEPTELKEQAKVFL
-317 ERVDEVIGLF
+317 ERVEDVKGLF
-327 GIDATFKHL
+327 GVDAAFSHL
-336 LKFPSVYVTSLPAM
+336 IKLPSVYLTSLPAV
-350 SSEATCHLQ
+350 SSETTCHLQ
-359 VESVERFSGEAAKV
+359 IESVERFSGEAVKV
-373 AEELRTLSGEVVI
+373 IDELKSLSGQVMI
-386 ACPSD
+386 ACPSQ

-397 GELLATSLPSHPE
+397 TELLTTKVEVESEKSASKHEPPARK
-410 GEGPGVRG
+410 VRG
-418 LQSQESASST
+418 SRREQQVEQPPPP
-428 KRKKKTP
+428 RG
-435 APSSPLTPLP
+435 SPL
-445 PGERGTRQETRTR
+445 
-458 LLRGQIKSGFRLV
+458 LLRGFVKSGFRLV
-471 THQLTVIGAQEL
+471 SHQITIIGAQEL
-483 FRREAAPTPRR
+483 FRREATPTPRR

-512 EGELVVHVNH
+512 EGDLVVHVNH
-522 GIARFKGLQVL
+522 GIGRYRGLQVL

-547 AAGTKLYVPTD
+547 AAGTRLYVPTD

-563 QKYVGGGGKI
+563 QKYVGGGKND
-573 EPELS
+573 PELS
-578 KLGGSSWAKRKEK
+578 KLGGSSWARRKEK

-598 LAAEMVDLQAQRATL
+598 LAAEMVDLQAQRSTL
-613 PGFAYQQ
+613 PGFAYQP
-620 DTIWMNEFENAFAYE
+620 DTVWMNEFENAFPYE

-640 ATAIVDVKKDLEHP
+640 AHAIVDVKKDLEHP

-702 TFSSRLAAF
+702 TFTSRLAAF

-719 RFRRA
+719 RFRRG
-724 SEARDIVKQLNEGT
+724 SEAKEIVKQLNEGA
-738 LDIAV
+738 LDIVV
-743 GTHRLLSKDVKFSD
+743 GTHRLLSKDVTFKD

-770 VEHKEALKKLRSQ
+770 VEHKEKLKKLRAQ

-830 ELIRHAI
+830 ELVRHAI

-847 YFVHNRVYDIEAVA
+847 YFVHNRVYDIEALA
-861 HRLQQIVPEARILV
+861 YRLQQMVPEARILI
-875 GHGQMHGHD
+875 GHGQMNERE
-884 LEDVMIRFVRHEADI
+884 LEDVMIRFVKHDADI

-958 DVAAKRLKAIEEFRE
+958 DIAAKRLKAIEEFRE

-1021 KKQPVKQMIE
+1021 KKQPVRQMIE
-1031 VTVELPWP
+1031 VTIELPWP
-1039 AFLPASYVEGQKA
+1039 AFLPASYVEGQKT

-1063 KSLDRL
+1063 RTLER
-1069 TDFAAELADRYGP
+1069 LADFQEELKERYGA
-1082 LPEAVQNLIK
+1082 LPEAVLNLIK
-1092 MHELRLLAAKWG
+1092 MHELRILALQWGISLL
-1104 VYLIR
+1104 R

-1115 VLEYRTQ
+1115 VLEYRQ
-1122 PKMEKLVNQS
+1122 RQKIDKLAASS
-1132 GPVPPIPGQSP
+1132 GTVPPVPNMPP
-1143 VAGNRLRL
+1143 VSGNRLRV
-1151 VDDKTAYFRLYL
+1151 VDDKTAYYRLYL
-1163 PEERTPEGMYGLLKS
+1163 PEEKTPEGMYGCMKG
-1178 LFTAS
+1178 LFTDVTKAV

>member
-1 VEVITSFTKLPGLL
+1 
-15 RENTA
+15 
-20 FQQVLTALQRQ
+20 
-31 EAGTIDGA
+31 
-39 WGSSAALAAAAIA
+39 
-52 EVHPAPTLIVLAHA
+52 
-66 GDLDT
+66 
-71 WATDVETFLG
+71 
-81 TRPIQVPD
+81 
-89 RDEPGLRLKILKG
+89 
-102 LLPSPPRG
+102 
-110 EGPGV
+110 
-115 RGQDIIPTH
+115 
-124 ITDKKKTGLNT
+124 
-135 STNPSPLTPLPGGE
+135 
-149 RGTEANPSPPFFGTE
+149 
-164 RGIIHGIY
+164 
-172 LTSFAAMMQPVP
+172 
-184 SPAALAAQSR
+184 
-194 ELVKDD
+194 
-200 EIRFE
+200 
-205 SLITWLVEGGYTRT
+205 ITWLVEGGYTRT

-233 ILDIYPADADSP
+233 ILDIYPADADYP
-245 VRLEFFGDVIDSIR
+245 VRLEFFGDVIESIR
-259 RFAPETQ
+259 RFVPETQ
-266 RSQEPVDSINVTVFT
+266 RSQEPIESVHVTVFT
-281 QKGLNDTV
+281 QKGLVETL
-289 PFTSYLAAN
+289 PFVRYLPEKS
-298 TAVIL
+298 VIIL
-303 IEPVDLREQGKLFL
+303 IEPAELREQAKVYL
-317 ERVDEVIGLF
+317 ERAENVQGLF
-327 GIDATFKHL
+327 GVEATFQHL
-336 LKFPSVYVTSLPAM
+336 LAKTSVYVTSLPAF
-350 SSEATCHLQ
+350 SAEATCHLQ

-373 AEELRTLSGEVVI
+373 AEELHANSGTIMV
-386 ACPSD
+386 ACPSE

-397 GELLATSLPSHPE
+397 SEILAGAENSITPVQQAPEKKTSTGKKARRKPHADSTARNLVSLPAE
-410 GEGPGVRG
+410 IVV
-418 LQSQESASST
+418 L
-428 KRKKKTP
+428 
-435 APSSPLTPLP
+435 
-445 PGERGTRQETRTR
+445 RGTIQ
-458 LLRGQIKSGFRLV
+458 SGFRWV
-471 THQLTVIGAQEL
+471 SQQLTVVGVQEL
-483 FRREAAPTPRR
+483 FRREAAPASRR
-494 LSIRKYETR
+494 ISVRKYETR

-512 EGELVVHVNH
+512 EGDLVVHVNH
-522 GIARFKGLQVL
+522 GIARYLGLQVL

-547 AAGTKLYVPTD
+547 AAGTRLYAPTD

-563 QKYVGGGGKI
+563 QKYVGGGGKLQ
-573 EPELS
+573 PELS
-578 KLGGSSWAKRKEK
+578 RLGTSSWSKRKEK

-613 PGFAYQQ
+613 PGFAYQP
-620 DTIWMNEFENAFAYE
+620 DSVWMHEFENAFPYE

-640 ATAIVDVKKDLEHP
+640 LSAIREVKKDLEHP

-682 GGKQVAILVPTTVLA
+682 GGKQVAVLVPTTVLA

-711 PFKVACLS
+711 PFKIACLS
-719 RFRRA
+719 RFRRP
-724 SEARDIVKQLNEGT
+724 SEAREIVKQLNEGQ

-743 GTHRLLSKDVKFSD
+743 GTHRLLSKDVKFQD
-757 LGLVIID
+757 LGLAIID

-770 VEHKEALKKLRSQ
+770 VEHKEKLKKLRSQ

-847 YFVHNRVYDIEAVA
+847 YFVHNRVFDIEAVA
-861 HRLQQIVPEARILV
+861 HRLEQIVPEARILI
-875 GHGQMHGHD
+875 GHGQMNEHE
-884 LEDVMIRFVRHEADI
+884 LEEVMIRFVRHEADI
-899 LLATTIIES
+899 LVATTIIES

-945 YCYLLLDPNKKLS
+945 YCYLLLEPNKKLT
-958 DVAAKRLKAIEEFRE
+958 DVAAKRLKAIEEYRE

-1021 KKQPVKQMIE
+1021 RKQPVKQTIE

-1039 AFLPASYVEGQKA
+1039 AFLPASYVEGQKT
-1052 KIEVYR
+1052 KIEIYR

-1069 TDFAAELADRYGP
+1069 TDFAAELADRYGA
-1082 LPEAVQNLIK
+1082 LPEPVQNLLK
-1092 MHELRLLAAKWG
+1092 MHEIRLLAAAWG

-1109 LENKDL
+1109 LEIRDL
-1115 VLEYRTQ
+1115 VLEYRQQQKITRLA
-1122 PKMEKLVNQS
+1122 EQS
-1132 GPVPPIPGQSP
+1132 GPVPSIPGQP
-1143 VAGNRLRL
+1143 PIAGTRLRV
-1151 VDDKTAYFRLYL
+1151 VDDKTAYYRLYL
-1163 PEERTPEGMYGLLKS
+1163 PQEQTPEGMYTCLKE
-1178 LFTAS
+1178 LFSK